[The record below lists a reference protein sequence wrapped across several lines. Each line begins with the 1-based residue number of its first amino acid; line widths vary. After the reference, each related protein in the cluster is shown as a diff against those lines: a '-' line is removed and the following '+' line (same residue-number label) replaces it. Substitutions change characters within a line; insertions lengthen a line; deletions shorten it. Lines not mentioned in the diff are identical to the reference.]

1 MGLLLVTAGDA
12 HNSIFSWV
20 SHLSLQRQRSINPP
34 SPTGHQL
41 VCYWFRWYHHFSRIF
56 VTIGRFIPFL
66 LNHSRNQISEK
77 CHHFFPS
84 ISSMDHGFSA
94 KKYINFLWTWPFW
107 STGARAET
115 DSAGSSPVQVR
126 PMARMESMAHLLVD
140 FRCQKTTGVHPDVT
154 EKRQKQSGPW
164 FGPRPL
170 LWSSRWVRP
179 HRRSWW
185 SWEER
190 LQFVVLKQ

>member
-94 KKYINFLWTWPFW
+94 KKCINFLWTWPFW
-107 STGARAET
+107 STGARAKT
-115 DSAGSSPVQVR
+115 DSAGSSP
-126 PMARMESMAHLLVD
+126 AR
-140 FRCQKTTGVHPDVT
+140 
-154 EKRQKQSGPW
+154 SGPW
-164 FGPRPL
+164 QGWKVWPT
-170 LWSSRWVRP
+170 
-179 HRRSWW
+179 SWW
-185 SWEER
+185 ISDPKKPPGSIPDE
-190 LQFVVLKQ
+190 VVLDSALAHFFDLQDESVLTGAVDGAGRSVFSLLS